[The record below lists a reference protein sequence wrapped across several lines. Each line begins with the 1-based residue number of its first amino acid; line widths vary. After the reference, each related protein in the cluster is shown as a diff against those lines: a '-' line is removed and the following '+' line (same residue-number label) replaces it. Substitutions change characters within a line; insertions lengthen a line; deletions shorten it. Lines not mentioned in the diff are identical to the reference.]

1 MRIACVVAVL
11 AAVGGGLEQTPS
23 ASATSAEVAVRQS
36 DEAWA
41 KAIATKSLDQTVA
54 MYDPEAV
61 TAGSAMF
68 PARGVEAFRTNWAS
82 LFAQAG
88 FALTWTAEKVVVT
101 DSGTIA
107 YSSGTWRMTGPTASG
122 PYLAVWRR
130 QPDGQ
135 WKVLVDAAWFARP
148 PE

>member
-1 MRIACVVAVL
+1 MSIACAFAVL
-11 AAVGGGLEQTPS
+11 AAVGGGLEQLPP

-41 KAIATKSLDQTVA
+41 KAIPTKSLDQTVA

-107 YSSGTWRMTGPTASG
+107 YSSGTWRGTAGSG